1 MANTSRYIA
10 LAVAIL
16 ISGFLLYLFSDI
28 VGYVLIAW
36 VLSLIGQPL
45 MSFFQKHVRF
55 GQYKVGPT
63 LSSVLTLVSIITVF
77 VVIFWL
83 FVPILFEQA
92 LTLADFNYDAVSNAL
107 NQPLTALNNKLESL
121 GLIKSNTQHPAEQ
134 LRETFSNWFE
144 PSDIGNVFGSLISTA
159 SYLIF
164 AIFSIIFITFFFL
177 KEQGLFVNFLV
188 AVAPDQ
194 YEVEVRHGLE
204 SITELL
210 TRYFTGV
217 LIQITIIT
225 VFVSAFL
232 SLLGVNNPLIIGF
245 FAAVVNVIP
254 YLGPIIGAAFGAL
267 LTISSS
273 EGQDFYLEVLP
284 LLTKVGIVFA
294 AVQLLDNFLLQPF
307 IFSKSVMAH
316 PLEIFIVVLIA
327 AKLGG
332 ITGMILAIPGYTI
345 LRVIAWVFLREFKI
359 VQKLTGGIEQLNT
372 NEMNENLTENK

>member
-16 ISGFLLYLFSDI
+16 ITGFLLYLFSDI

-55 GQYKVGPT
+55 GQYQVGPT
-63 LSSVLTLVSIITVF
+63 LSAVLTLVSIITVF

-83 FVPILFEQA
+83 FLPILFEQA

-159 SYLIF
+159 SYLLF
-164 AIFSIIFITFFFL
+164 AIFSIVFITFFFL

-194 YEVEVRHGLE
+194 YEAEVRHGLE

-210 TRYFTGV
+210 NRYFTGV

-225 VFVSAFL
+225 VFVSVFL
-232 SLLGVNNPLIIGF
+232 SLFGVKNPLIIGF

-254 YLGPIIGAAFGAL
+254 YLGPIIGAAFGVL

-372 NEMNENLTENK
+372 NEINDNVTENK